1 MQQLIK
7 YLLLLLLPIISSAN
21 HVHWLG
27 NYDKALQQAKKE
39 NKPLLVFVV
48 KKDSVLSHNI
58 IKNKFMNQP
67 YVDTINEKFIAVMV
81 TYNGRTSYPIEMY
94 YTTVFP
100 ALFFINTQTETF
112 MREPMYGE
120 QILQLSLLQYS
131 LLFLPKIK
139 SQQH

>member
-58 IKNKFMNQP
+58 IKNQFMNQP
-67 YVDTINEKFIAVMV
+67 YVDTINEKFISVMV
-81 TYNGRTSYPIEMY
+81 TYNGRASYPIEMY
-94 YTTVFP
+94 YTRVFP
-100 ALFFINTQTETF
+100 ALFFVDTQTETF

-131 LLFLPKIK
+131 LLFPPKIK

>member
-48 KKDSVLSHNI
+48 KKDSSLSHKI
-58 IKNKFMNQP
+58 IKNQFMNQP
-67 YVDTINEKFIAVMV
+67 YVDTINKKCVSVMV
-81 TYNGRTSYPIEMY
+81 TYNGRISYPIEIY

-100 ALFFINTQTETF
+100 SLFFVNTQTETF

-120 QILQLSLLQYS
+120 KISNQVLTQYFQPS
-131 LLFLPKIK
+131 QPKIK

>member
-48 KKDSVLSHNI
+48 KKDSLLSHKI
-58 IKNKFMNQP
+58 IKNQFMNQP
-67 YVDTINEKFIAVMV
+67 YVDTINEKFISVIV

-94 YTTVFP
+94 YTTTFP
-100 ALFFINTQTETF
+100 TLFFVDTQTETF
-112 MREPMYGE
+112 IRKPMYGE
-120 QILQLSLLQYS
+120 QISKRALPQYFQL
-131 LLFLPKIK
+131 
-139 SQQH
+139 

>member
-48 KKDSVLSHNI
+48 KKDSSLSHKI
-58 IKNKFMNQP
+58 VKNQFMNQLH
-67 YVDTINEKFIAVMV
+67 VDRINEQFVSVMV

-100 ALFFINTQTETF
+100 TLFFVNIQTETF
-112 MREPMYGE
+112 MRDPLYGE
-120 QILQLSLLQYS
+120 QISQKVLLQY
-131 LLFLPKIK
+131 FQP
-139 SQQH
+139 